1 MQLWRMPSQHE
12 ESRILSWLTYKVCC
26 KLNFQLRNILTLL
39 YYKIWYKNLVQKVPD
54 LTLNFSQH
62 CTIDVCW
69 YYWIIHQPA
78 RIILIFRQDNV
89 VTLRDNLPA
98 WQQSVTLAGS
108 STNKVYR
115 VFQAIEV
122 HMAFAYP
129 ISMQ

>member
-1 MQLWRMPSQHE
+1 MQLWRMPSQCK
-12 ESRILSWLTYKVCC
+12 ESRILSWLTYKVYCN
-26 KLNFQLRNILTLL
+26 LNFLHRNILTPL
-39 YYKIWYKNLVQKVPD
+39 YYKIWYKNFVQKVPD

-62 CTIDVCW
+62 CTIDVYW
-69 YYWIIHQPA
+69 YYWIIHQPS

-89 VTLRDNLPA
+89 LTLRDNLPA

-115 VFQAIEV
+115 VFQAIEM

-129 ISMQ
+129 ISMA